1 MTLGNSSHTFSLTV
15 LKESE
20 NMQVAKEKSVNKS
33 KTAIIS
39 AMKNVLFSAR
49 NYLANSMVPKLNRA
63 TLLKDCMLINILH
76 MNTTPKHTTYEHH
89 TSIREFQQSMSE
101 VHSACADSIYCK
113 LVEAIESFGLKL
125 TNLMVHLSGV
135 VTRLRDVTKG
145 LLATHCIAHRL
156 ALGTGS
162 AADQVRYFVKFQEV
176 ISGIY
181 KYFAYSPRNMARL
194 EVIQGVLSGN
204 GTRVKQV
211 FHTRW
216 LSFEGSVQAH
226 VTNYPSLFLY
236 VAHFLADILTQLAI
250 LCKSYQRSDI
260 DFTEVN
266 PLLHS
271 TVEVIED
278 LANTCSGSNIT
289 TFLADV
295 PSEPSIDSAGL
306 CAFEYKGHTIRDGAT
321 PRSEAVSACQSFV
334 RNVVMHLRDRF
345 TEEDDAVILGALTKL
360 FDPTMFS
367 SQQDLWDTVDTVVS
381 YLTSWGQGSV
391 STLTQEVKSFM
402 AFARVQV
409 LQNVKVFSCVRD
421 LIQLAVRCKSKYP
434 LVWLLKEFWLHL
446 FKQ

>member
-1 MTLGNSSHTFSLTV
+1 
-15 LKESE
+15 
-20 NMQVAKEKSVNKS
+20 
-33 KTAIIS
+33 
-39 AMKNVLFSAR
+39 
-49 NYLANSMVPKLNRA
+49 
-63 TLLKDCMLINILH
+63 
-76 MNTTPKHTTYEHH
+76 
-89 TSIREFQQSMSE
+89 MSE
-101 VHSACADSIYCK
+101 VLVDCLVGGTLEPAIQCLGICQLQSACAESIYSA
-113 LVEAIESFGLKL
+113 LVEVIESFGLKL
-125 TNLMVHLSGV
+125 TNLTGIATDGASVMVGCRGGV
-135 VTRLRDVTKG
+135 VTRLREVTKC

-156 ALGTGS
+156 ALGTRS

-176 ISGIY
+176 INGIY
-181 KYFAYSPRNMARL
+181 KYFAYSSRNMARL
-194 EVIQGVLSGN
+194 EVMQGVLSGN

-216 LSFEGSVQAH
+216 LSFEGSVQAD
-226 VTNYPSLFLY
+226 VTNYPRQYCKDSMHVKAYYYLQVFVCCTL
-236 VAHFLADILTQLAI
+236 LADILTQLAI

-278 LANTCSGSNIT
+278 LANTCSGSNFT

-321 PRSEAVSACQSFV
+321 SRSEAVSACQSFV

-345 TEEDDAVILGALTKL
+345 TEESDPVILGALTKL

-402 AFARVQV
+402 ASARVQV
-409 LQNVKVFSCVRD
+409 SQNVKVFSCVRD

-434 LVWLLKEFWLHL
+434 SKLIIYYYPATFENLMRLSLCNSDVDNFDFDFAFDKWARMRTRRILM
-446 FKQ
+446 